1 MRPARGESLGR
12 ACAGFALAL
21 LALFAV
27 LPALVPTL
35 RITPAE
41 VVGACRAALVA
52 GIAPLDPVRPH
63 LALVSVGLAFF
74 GLLVALVDRLWQQNR
89 LGVFLRAHRSRP
101 LIPADM
107 LYSVAAQARIQ
118 HRVRVLEG
126 LAAAPAFTAGFLRPR
141 IYFSA
146 ELFRALTPA
155 ELEAAFE
162 HELEHLRRRDPMR
175 LASLRF
181 LERALFWI
189 PLARALADAAAEAI
203 EFRADDAA
211 RRVGHLNV
219 AAAIVKA
226 ARLIQAPAPAAVPS
240 LGRISVNRRARRL
253 MGEPLPRRRIPTVR
267 LAATA
272 LLLSLVWA
280 SALFAGSLHGQESGA
295 PCNACVLRHHI
306 AEWFG
311 THP

>member
-1 MRPARGESLGR
+1 MNGVQWDRVAR
-12 ACAGFALAL
+12 ACAGAALAL
-21 LALFAV
+21 LAFLAV
-27 LPALVPTL
+27 LPALVPALGDIPTQV
-35 RITPAE
+35 A
-41 VVGACRAALVA
+41 GACRAALVA
-52 GIAPLDPVRPH
+52 GIAPLNPIRPH
-63 LALVSVGLAFF
+63 LALIPIGLAFI
-74 GLLVALVDRLWQQNR
+74 GLLVALADRVRQQDRL
-89 LGVFLRAHRSRP
+89 GSFLRAHRSRALQPEDP
-101 LIPADM
+101 LYA
-107 LYSVAAQARIQ
+107 VAAQARVQ

-126 LAAAPAFTAGFLRPR
+126 PAAAPAFTAGFLRPR
-141 IYFSA
+141 IYLSQ

-162 HELEHLRRRDPMR
+162 HEMEHLRRRDPLR

-181 LERALFWI
+181 IERALFWI

-211 RRVGHLNV
+211 RRAGHLNI

-226 ARLIQAPAPAAVPS
+226 ARLIQTPIPEPVPS

-253 MGEPLPRRRIPTVR
+253 LGEPLPRPRIPTVR

-280 SALFAGSLHGQESGA
+280 SALFAGRLHAQEGGA

-306 AEWFG
+306 AQWFSS
-311 THP
+311 HP